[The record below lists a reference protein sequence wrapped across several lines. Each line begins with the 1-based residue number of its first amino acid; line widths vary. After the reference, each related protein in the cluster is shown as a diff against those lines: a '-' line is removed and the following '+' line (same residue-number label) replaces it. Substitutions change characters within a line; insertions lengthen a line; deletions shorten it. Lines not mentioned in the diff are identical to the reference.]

1 MDVKRR
7 VKATYLT
14 FLPLYIFSSFFIKM
28 KGLANRPQKCKK
40 GVQKNVQAPPLHCT
54 SLCTFFLQKNV
65 SSKVMCN
72 VSTKRSKVK
81 LMLIK
86 IIRQY
91 NVSNVCNAD

>member
-40 GVQKNVQAPPLHCT
+40 GVQKNVQAPPRGPGVAFET
-54 SLCTFFLQKNV
+54 PIYLC
-65 SSKVMCN
+65 
-72 VSTKRSKVK
+72 
-81 LMLIK
+81 
-86 IIRQY
+86 
-91 NVSNVCNAD
+91 

>member
-28 KGLANRPQKCKK
+28 KKKCKK